1 MLICKESAHRVV
13 CTLFFNNLNYKI
25 ISDMT
30 FAQEAIQRRIKEK
43 QRPLRFQDFGYG
55 DEYSE
60 APYDDYNDC
69 HGDYYDADVAN

>member
-1 MLICKESAHRVV
+1 M
-13 CTLFFNNLNYKI
+13 
-25 ISDMT
+25 SDKT
-30 FAQEAIQRRIKEK
+30 FAQEAIQRQIEEK

-60 APYDDYNDC
+60 APYNDYNDC